1 VALTTLLDYHANEA
15 TTEIIKLCPIQVVQ
29 VVIFEEIH
37 FSKNVKKLITNFFTT
52 QMTRRCRPLREF
64 HVDDVE
70 DPQLETVNQMTSKG
84 NIENLI
90 VVKVK

>member
-1 VALTTLLDYHANEA
+1 MALTTLLDNHANEVA
-15 TTEIIKLCPIQVVQ
+15 TEIIKLCPIQVVQ

-64 HVDDVE
+64 KFVVVE
-70 DPQLETVNQMTSKG
+70 SQLKTANQMSKG